1 MRKLSITRHK
11 LLASDASIPER
22 LRAAGLIPT
31 ASRVC
36 VVQAA
41 EAAHATGQ
49 RIMAAEEFYAALMLR
64 GTRTSI
70 STVYRVLDLLEGH
83 GLLLREW
90 DVNRKALYRLKP
102 ANFDDSPHR
111 LVCRHCQHSVAFN
124 DPGLPARLQAVAT
137 QAGFDLAGH
146 SITVQVDCM
155 GCER

>member
-70 STVYRVLDLLEGH
+70 STVYCVLDLLEGH

-102 ANFDDSPHR
+102 ANFD
-111 LVCRHCQHSVAFN
+111 A
-124 DPGLPARLQAVAT
+124 PGLPARLQAVAT